1 MQKTHS
7 PRAWCSPRRH
17 CLVAT
22 PHAQTATAVQ
32 SRTKTH
38 VETLASDKF
47 EGRLTGSPGEKLAA
61 DYIISE
67 LKRMGAKPLP
77 GMTDFRMPFT
87 FTAGSKDGG
96 TTMTVTK
103 DAGGAADLH
112 RRGDGAGAVVLGH
125 RRGHRRAWCSPAT
138 AWSCPK
144 SQNFGYD
151 SYAGLEVKD
160 KIVVVLRYF
169 PEDADQKTRAIL
181 ARYADLRYKA
191 QAARQRGAKGM
202 IVVTG
207 PRSPNAGAVV
217 PMSFDTAIAGS
228 GIVAA
233 SVSGE
238 AVAPIMTA
246 AGKSLEAVQKEFD
259 SGNPHV
265 AGFAIPGI
273 TVTLKAN
280 VIRQQQTGNN
290 VVAYLPATT
299 PVTGVNK
306 PWVAVGAH
314 YDHLGRGSAGNSLA
328 GKDEANQIH
337 HGADDN
343 ASGTATVLAIAEA
356 FSQQPRK
363 RHLLLAFWSGE
374 ELGLLGSNAFVTK
387 PPVPLDT
394 LAAYLNFDMVGRV
407 ADNKLTVQATGT
419 SAMWPKLLEQA
430 NVAAGFDLVLQEDP
444 YQPTDVGSFNTASV
458 ACLTFFT
465 GAHQEYH
472 KPSDT
477 ADKINYEDLVRVGE
491 LAVGRRQAADGFGRG
506 AAVHQGRAEDRDR
519 RPRRPAP
526 VHRHDSRLRVRR
538 EGAAARRRDWRRPG
552 GTGRARQGRRDHRD
566 CRPVDHQ
573 HLRLHLRAGAAED
586 RPAGQGGLHARQR
599 EARDHADA
607 GGAQVAVSDTDQAEV
622 RSVGQ
627 VGRLHARRRQDG
639 GGQRPP
645 RGAVPAGRR
654 SSTRSTTCACTAAGR
669 CARGRSS
676 AAWSPARGTAGRMR
690 SRTGTMVQDPRVG
703 VSRHDVRVQ
712 DGEIAVRLT
721 D

>member
-1 MQKTHS
+1 MKNS
-7 PRAWCSPRRH
+7 LRAS
-17 CLVAT
+17 LLIALAAVAA
-22 PHAQTATAVQ
+22 PHAQSTAVQ
-32 SRTKTH
+32 SRTKTQ

-67 LKRMGAKPLP
+67 LKRLGAKPLP

-96 TTMTVTK
+96 TTLTVTK
-103 DAGGAADLH
+103 DAGGAQTFT
-112 RRGDGAGAVVLGH
+112 GAATVQALSFSDTVEATGRVVFAGYGLVVPE
-125 RRGHRRAWCSPAT
+125 A
-138 AWSCPK
+138 
-144 SQNFGYD
+144 QNFGYD

-160 KIVVVLRYF
+160 KIVVVFRYF

-202 IVVTG
+202 IVITG
-207 PRSPNAGAVV
+207 PNSPNAGTVV

-228 GIVAA
+228 GIAAA

-238 AVAPIMTA
+238 AFAPIMAA
-246 AGKSLEAVQKEFD
+246 AGKSLDAVQKEFD

-280 VIRQQQTGNN
+280 VVRQQQTGNN

-299 PVTGVNK
+299 PLTGVVK

-314 YDHLGRGSAGNSLA
+314 YDHLGRGTTGGSLA
-328 GKDEANQIH
+328 GKEEANAIH

-343 ASGTATVLAIAEA
+343 ASGTATALAIAEA
-356 FSQQPRK
+356 FSTQPRK
-363 RHLLLAFWSGE
+363 RNLLVAFWSGE
-374 ELGLLGSNAFVTK
+374 ELGLLGSAAFVAK
-387 PPVPLDT
+387 PPVPLDA
-394 LAAYLNFDMVGRV
+394 LAGYLNFDMVGRV

-430 NVAAGFDLVLQEDP
+430 NIAAGFDLVLQEDP

-491 LAVGRRQAADGFGRG
+491 LASGVIKRLMDSPEAPLFTKVEQKTETG
-506 AAVHQGRAEDRDR
+506 GRAGLRLFTGTIPDYASDVKGLLLGGVIGGG
-519 RPRRPAP
+519 PAELAGLAKGDVVIEIAGQSITNIYDYTFALELLKIGQP
-526 VHRHDSRLRVRR
+526 AKVIYMRGTEKR
-538 EGAAARRRDWRRPG
+538 ETSLTPAARK
-552 GTGRARQGRRDHRD
+552 
-566 CRPVDHQ
+566 
-573 HLRLHLRAGAAED
+573 
-586 RPAGQGGLHARQR
+586 
-599 EARDHADA
+599 
-607 GGAQVAVSDTDQAEV
+607 
-622 RSVGQ
+622 
-627 VGRLHARRRQDG
+627 
-639 GGQRPP
+639 
-645 RGAVPAGRR
+645 
-654 SSTRSTTCACTAAGR
+654 
-669 CARGRSS
+669 
-676 AAWSPARGTAGRMR
+676 
-690 SRTGTMVQDPRVG
+690 
-703 VSRHDVRVQ
+703 
-712 DGEIAVRLT
+712 
-721 D
+721 